1 MAPYTLESTQT
12 TIGHSNKHFPTI
24 NIVSQKHILRDL
36 YRGDNSFWFILCEQ
50 IFSDTIVRGVQI
62 LGRISLH
69 YAPNVNER
77 KMKERFTRT
86 IRKTHDT
93 RNERTIHETNA
104 RYTNK
109 RTKWN
114 EWIIRKRKRTNA
126 RCTKRTNDTRN
137 ERTIHE
143 RTNHWSVALYYPM
156 TNDPGSIE
164 VQYSIMLSFEWLL
177 CKLMWL
183 TNLIFYTQ
191 LIYINDKLVGKVI
204 G

>member
-1 MAPYTLESTQT
+1 MAPYTFESSHT
-12 TIGHSNKHFPTI
+12 TIDHLNKYFPTI
-24 NIVSQKHILRDL
+24 YKVSQQHILPDL
-36 YRGDNSFWFILCEQ
+36 YRGYNSFCFILCEQ

-69 YAPNVNER
+69 YAPNRNER

-104 RYTNK
+104 RYTNE

-114 EWIIRKRKRTNA
+114 ERTILK
-126 RCTKRTNDTRN
+126 TQTN

-143 RTNHWSVALYYPM
+143 RTNHWSVAICYPM

-164 VQYSIMLSFEWLL
+164 VQYSIVLLFEWLL
-177 CKLMWL
+177 CKLIWL
-183 TNLIFYTQ
+183 TNLILSYMSSCPRGVWLQ
-191 LIYINDKLVGKVI
+191 KVI
-204 G
+204 

>member
-36 YRGDNSFWFILCEQ
+36 YRGDNSFWFKLCEQ

-69 YAPNVNER
+69 YASNGNER

-114 EWIIRKRKRTNA
+114 EWTIRKTQTNERTMHETNE
-126 RCTKRTNDTRN
+126 RYTKRTHDTRTN
-137 ERTIHE
+137 ESLE
-143 RTNHWSVALYYPM
+143 RSPK
-156 TNDPGSIE
+156 
-164 VQYSIMLSFEWLL
+164 LS
-177 CKLMWL
+177 
-183 TNLIFYTQ
+183 
-191 LIYINDKLVGKVI
+191 NDKRSWFYRSTI
-204 G
+204 

>member
-93 RNERTIHETNA
+93 RNERRIHEQTNKMKRMNYTENANERTHDARSERTIHETNV
-104 RYTNK
+104 RYTNE
-109 RTKWN
+109 R
-114 EWIIRKRKRTNA
+114 IIGA
-126 RCTKRTNDTRN
+126 
-137 ERTIHE
+137 
-143 RTNHWSVALYYPM
+143 
-156 TNDPGSIE
+156 
-164 VQYSIMLSFEWLL
+164 
-177 CKLMWL
+177 
-183 TNLIFYTQ
+183 
-191 LIYINDKLVGKVI
+191 
-204 G
+204 